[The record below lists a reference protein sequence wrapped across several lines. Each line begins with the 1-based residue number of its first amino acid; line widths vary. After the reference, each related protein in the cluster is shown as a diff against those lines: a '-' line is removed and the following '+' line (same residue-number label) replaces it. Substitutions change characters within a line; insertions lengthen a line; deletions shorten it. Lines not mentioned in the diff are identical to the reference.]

1 MQRPE
6 SLIALTNNIEAL
18 GVMGEAP
25 AKDLPAIWLASIGVS
40 SSAGE
45 YLVAHEEWVR
55 GTLPVRN
62 SKDLLRL
69 VAFRDP
75 LYRYYLDT
83 LLAQVLQGMAAA
95 NYLEKVEQLLE
106 TSLYGF
112 APRLTYVLRDI
123 EIYSLENVLKLTGR
137 QWEAYR
143 SAHLGED
150 ELMKFVTWNQEL
162 FGQVPG
168 GPEQIFPL
176 LMEHYGPWV
185 ASPVYVGE
193 ANCDL
198 SREALLLL
206 AALVMAAGEGE
217 GLYAA
222 AEQTAAL
229 QELISYGIPI
239 RQWGS
244 SQRDGYKWGIINPI
258 VLYTDAEYREGKP
271 VTSAIPELAAY
282 RQLVTSSQLKQQPS
296 SLRPIA
302 TGFWS
307 TVEDKKRVGA
317 YPGLT
322 HELDSVLTIADITAN
337 KLTDE
342 KILELA
348 NHPGYG
354 LWLQILL
361 AKSLEAGIGDDCIMI
376 INDQFYYVPRKRVGE
391 EDTTKVTRQVGSIT
405 DIMNRIAEAVSIYG
419 VPAVYTSQTDGWNQM
434 LGRMRAAEGILVN
447 QQETKEIVLASDFF
461 MNCHNWTLMPAVI
474 RRGHQ
479 VRETIHQVLRQCWQD
494 AARIERNRD
503 AK

>member
-1 MQRPE
+1 MDRPR
-6 SLIALTNNIEAL
+6 SLTALINNIETL
-18 GVMGEAP
+18 GVMGEVP
-25 AKDLPAIWLASIGVS
+25 AEDLPANWLASIGVTS
-40 SSAGE
+40 SVGE
-45 YLVAHEEWVR
+45 YQVAHEEWVR

-62 SKDLLRL
+62 SKELLRR

-75 LYRYYLDT
+75 LYRYFLDT

-106 TSLYGF
+106 TSLSGF

-123 EIYSLENVLKLTGR
+123 EAYSQEDVFKLTSR
-137 QWEAYR
+137 QWDTYR
-143 SAHLGED
+143 RAHLGED
-150 ELMKFVTWNQEL
+150 GLAIFAIWIQEL

-168 GPEQIFPL
+168 GPEQIFTL
-176 LMEHYGPWV
+176 LMEHYGSWA
-185 ASPVYVGE
+185 ASPVYVG
-193 ANCDL
+193 ASNSDL

-206 AALVMAAGEGE
+206 VALIMAAGEGE

-229 QELISYGIPI
+229 QELISYGLPI

-244 SQRDGYKWGIINPI
+244 AQRDGYKWGIISPI
-258 VLYTDAEYREGKP
+258 VLYSDIEYREVKP
-271 VTSAIPELAAY
+271 GTTVIPELAAY
-282 RQLVTSSQLKQQPS
+282 RQSLNNSQLKQQLS
-296 SLRPIA
+296 SLRPMA

-307 TVEDKKRVGA
+307 AVEERKRVGA
-317 YPGLT
+317 YPGLI
-322 HELDSVLTIADITAN
+322 HELDTALTATGTTAN

-354 LWLQILL
+354 LWLQLLL

-376 INDQFYYVPRKRVGE
+376 FNDQVYYIPRKRAGE
-391 EDTTKVTRQVGSIT
+391 EDTAKVNRQVGSVS
-405 DIMNRIAEAVSIYG
+405 DIMNRIAEAVAIYG
-419 VPAVYTSQTDGWNQM
+419 VPAVFTSQSDGWNQM
-434 LGRMRAAEGILVN
+434 LGRMRATEGILVN
-447 QQETKEIVLASDFF
+447 PQETKEIVLASDFF
-461 MNCHNWTLMPAVI
+461 INCHNWTLMPAVI
-474 RRGHQ
+474 RRGNQ

-494 AARIERNRD
+494 AARIERDRD